1 MLTRGWLWGTR
12 GIMLVCNAGGDGTCG
27 SLAVC
32 DADAT
37 VGGDSNHGL
46 VVIASS
52 EVTVLCLWYPAAY
65 GHTAQISVRDGE
77 LSEEL
82 SCSVKC

>member
-1 MLTRGWLWGTR
+1 
-12 GIMLVCNAGGDGTCG
+12 MLVCNMGGDGTHG

-37 VGGDSNHGL
+37 VGGNSNCDL
-46 VVIASS
+46 IVITSS
-52 EVTVLCLWYPAAY
+52 EVTVLCLWYSAAHEY
-65 GHTAQISVRDGE
+65 TAQIFVEDSE

-82 SCSVKC
+82 SYGVKY